1 MEDTYE
7 LLTERREGGRERG
20 GEREEGRER
29 GREKKKEIKRNKRN
43 IIFYMINYKR
53 KEEI

>member
-20 GEREEGRER
+20 RKGGR
-29 GREKKKEIKRNKRN
+29 GREKKKEIKRDKRN